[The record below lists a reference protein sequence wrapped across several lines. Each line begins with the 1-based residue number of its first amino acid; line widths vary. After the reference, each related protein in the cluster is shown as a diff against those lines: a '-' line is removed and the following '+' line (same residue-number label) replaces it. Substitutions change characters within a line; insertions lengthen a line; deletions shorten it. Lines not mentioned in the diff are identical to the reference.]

1 LCLPVGTTGVD
12 VITTGAVDWT
22 VDVTYKSGG
31 LSLIGSFVGANY
43 GTATGFGG
51 AVTNQNSYGA
61 VFQAGYRFTDS
72 LEAFGRWEWYN
83 VANGANNV
91 GSLQGLDAE
100 DVNNILTFGVNVYAG
115 SNIKWST
122 QYGISLTDVGN
133 GVNLN
138 GAGYQAD
145 ANTQS
150 ANQMNIITQLQ
161 IMF

>member
-1 LCLPVGTTGVD
+1 
-12 VITTGAVDWT
+12 
-22 VDVTYKSGG
+22 
-31 LSLIGSFVGANY
+31 
-43 GTATGFGG
+43 
-51 AVTNQNSYGA
+51 VTNRNSYGA

-72 LEAFGRWEWYN
+72 LEAFGRWEWYD

-91 GSLQGLDAE
+91 GGPGFDAK

-122 QYGISLTDVGN
+122 QYGISLSDMGVGAN
-133 GVNLN
+133 FN

-150 ANQMNIITQLQ
+150 ANQMNIISQLQ